1 VPDALA
7 RRPFGRTG
15 LQVHPICLGCA
26 PLGDMPETFA
36 YSVPEALALAT
47 VRACLDSEIN
57 FIDTAN
63 IYGFGESERRIG
75 LVVRERGGLPPG
87 VILATKADRDKDSK
101 RFDGDRARRSVEESL
116 ARLGVD
122 RLEVV
127 YLHDP
132 EYCDQAEVLGPGGAL
147 DALRALRDQGVIGH
161 LGLAA
166 GPIDMMLRYLEQ
178 DDFECVIS
186 HNRYTLLN
194 REAEPLI
201 QACHERGIAM
211 VNAAPYGSGM
221 LAKGPSQYPRYMYR
235 DAPAELVERARRLEE
250 ACSQRGVPLAAAAL
264 QFSLRDERVTST
276 IVGMT
281 RPERIEQTLE
291 LARVQI
297 PDELWPELDR
307 AAGF

>member
-1 VPDALA
+1 VPDALV

-15 LQVHPICLGCA
+15 LEVHPICLGGA

-36 YSVPEALALAT
+36 YSVPEEQALAT

-75 LVVRERGGLPPG
+75 LVLRERGLPAG
-87 VILATKADRDKDSK
+87 VVLATKADRERESR

-116 ARLGVD
+116 ARLGLE
-122 RLEVV
+122 RLQVV
-127 YLHDP
+127 YLHDT
-132 EYCDQAEVLGPGGAL
+132 EYCDQQEVLGPGGAL
-147 DALRALRDQGVIGH
+147 DALRGLREQGVIEH

-178 DDFECVIS
+178 HEFECVIS

-235 DAPAELVERARRLEE
+235 DAPAELVERARRVE
-250 ACSQRGVPLAAAAL
+250 AVCQRRGVPLAAAAL
-264 QFSLRDERVTST
+264 QFSLRDPRITST

-281 RPERIEQTLE
+281 KPERIAQTLE
-291 LARVQI
+291 LARVAV
-297 PDELWPELDR
+297 PDDIWPELDR